1 MREFGFSLTCILP
14 YKHIL
19 CLYRIIRVSKNSHSC
34 IFYASFYLFSQ
45 SYISQYKEVKTWKGN
60 AKMIPKNL
68 VSFWFQEHIKDRGF
82 IEIIFS
88 SCVFSPR
95 DCKKL
100 YPHFWCS
107 RFSPIFLDSGFYWSS
122 FCLKLKISLLESKQ
136 PWTFCVYGSKVRWS
150 PT

>member
-45 SYISQYKEVKTWKGN
+45 SYISQYKGVKTWKGN

-100 YPHFWCS
+100 YPHFFQN
-107 RFSPIFLDSGFYWSS
+107 FSGKFFWSVDALV
-122 FCLKLKISLLESKQ
+122 FPQFSLIAVSIGHH
-136 PWTFCVYGSKVRWS
+136 FV
-150 PT
+150 